1 MTNEGK
7 GLFCSHI
14 RMRRLFLRQT
24 CKASK
29 HDVTYSYTYR
39 YSNNNYSNSNLHKLP
54 HLFITF
60 NLNTCKTVFQMA
72 HEGTQGQRWVV
83 SKLLFAVWW
92 KC

>member
-1 MTNEGK
+1 MTNEGR

-29 HDVTYSYTYR
+29 HYITLKKKR
-39 YSNNNYSNSNLHKLP
+39 YSNNNYSNSNLHKFP
-54 HLFITF
+54 HPFITY

-83 SKLLFAVWW
+83 SKLLFAV
-92 KC
+92 